1 MLRRSF
7 VSAALALSA
16 SSLIAAPKRPLLIV
30 GMDAAYPPFGSIEA
44 GTGAYVGFDVDII
57 KAIGKVEGFDV
68 EIRNLAFDGLI
79 PALKSG
85 VIDVAINDITVT
97 ADRAQSVDFSDR
109 YYIAG
114 LGAVVRKDYD
124 AIKTA
129 EDLEGK
135 KIAVSIGS
143 TGEEAARKIPNADIR
158 VFNQLNECYMEL
170 VNKGVDVVIND
181 LPTNDFYVTNA
192 GQGKVKSLELALTRE
207 DLAIAVRK
215 GNKMLLR
222 RINRGL
228 GKLKQSGEFTE
239 IYKKWFGRKPP
250 KDL

>member
-1 MLRRSF
+1 
-7 VSAALALSA
+7 
-16 SSLIAAPKRPLLIV
+16 
-30 GMDAAYPPFGSIEA
+30 MDTAYPPFGSIEA
-44 GTGAYVGFDVDII
+44 GTGTYVGFDVDII

-97 ADRAQSVDFSDR
+97 TDRAQSVDFSDR

-114 LGAVVRKDYD
+114 LGAVVRQDYD

-129 EDLEGK
+129 DDLIGK

-170 VNKGVDVVIND
+170 VNNGVDVVIND

-239 IYKKWFGRKPP
+239 IYMKWFGRKPP

>member
-1 MLRRSF
+1 
-7 VSAALALSA
+7 
-16 SSLIAAPKRPLLIV
+16 
-30 GMDAAYPPFGSIEA
+30 MDTAYPPFGSIEA
-44 GTGAYVGFDVDII
+44 DTGTYVGFDVDII

-97 ADRAQSVDFSDR
+97 TDRAQSVDFSDR

-114 LGAVVRKDYD
+114 LGAVVRQDYD

-129 EDLEGK
+129 DDLIGK

-170 VNKGVDVVIND
+170 VNNGVDVVIND

-239 IYKKWFGRKPP
+239 IYMKWFGRKPP

>member
-16 SSLIAAPKRPLLIV
+16 SSLIAAPKCPLLIV
-30 GMDAAYPPFGSIEA
+30 GMDAAYPPFGSIES

-109 YYIAG
+109 YYIAS

-129 EDLEGK
+129 DDLVGK

-170 VNKGVDVVIND
+170 VNNGVDVVIND

-215 GNKMLLR
+215 GNKILLR

-239 IYKKWFGRKPP
+239 IYMKWFGRKPP